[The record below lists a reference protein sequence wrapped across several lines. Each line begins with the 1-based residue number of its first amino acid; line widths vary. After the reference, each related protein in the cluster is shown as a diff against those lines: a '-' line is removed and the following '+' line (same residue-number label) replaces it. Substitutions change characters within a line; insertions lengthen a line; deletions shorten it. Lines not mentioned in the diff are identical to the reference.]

1 MRILAEDPANESVK
15 LQVESDEDLW
25 HLYNIIET
33 EDLVTASTTRR
44 EEKSA
49 DKIRAEKMEKKRMTL
64 GIRIKKIEFS

>member
-1 MRILAEDPANESVK
+1 MRILAEDPSNESIK

-25 HLYNIIET
+25 HLYNIIEV

-49 DKIRAEKMEKKRMTL
+49 DKIMAEKMEKNRMTL
-64 GIRIKKIEFS
+64 GIRIKKI